1 MAYFCYDDV
10 MKHKVNKHKKQR
22 SAADKIV
29 YLAAIIEPFFVLPQ
43 IIQIFRLENA
53 ESISLL
59 TWVGLNFLTAI
70 WIWWAI
76 LSKEKVIVI
85 YQGMYFFFNSVV
97 ILGALMYNAKWI

>member
-1 MAYFCYDDV
+1 
-10 MKHKVNKHKKQR
+10 MKHKVNKHKRQR

-29 YLAAIIEPFFVLPQ
+29 YVAAIIEPFFVLPQ

-59 TWVGLNFLTAI
+59 TWVGLNILTAV

-76 LSKEKVIVI
+76 LSKEKVIIV
-85 YQGMYFFFNSVV
+85 YQGLYFFFNSVV
-97 ILGALMYNAKWI
+97 IVGALMYGAKWI